1 MIIKLW
7 GAMALSASL
16 TVLLA
21 VSGCGDDNPNEI
33 ATTSLPNAPG
43 KGGPPPGGAPPSNP
57 KIKAIMSVIGKRPKD
72 LQKTLT
78 NSLKQDAPAWDT
90 IQPQAAEYS
99 KLATELGTLEPT
111 RGDKDSWSKL
121 TLAFAETASELDK
134 AAQAKEKDKAVSA
147 IDELG
152 NSCMSCH
159 RQHRMGPG
167 GGGRGGMGG
176 PGGGGRG
183 GMGGPGRGPGPG
195 GPGGPPP
202 GGPSGSPG
210 GGPPSGEPTT
220 K

>member
-7 GAMALSASL
+7 GAMAMSAL
-16 TVLLA
+16 LFVLLA
-21 VSGCGDDNPNEI
+21 FSGCGDDNPNEI
-33 ATTSLPNAPG
+33 ATNPTPNEPG
-43 KGGPPPGGAPPSNP
+43 TGGPPPGGPPSNP
-57 KIKAIMSVIGKRPKD
+57 KVKAIMSVIGKRPKD
-72 LQKTLT
+72 LQKSLT

-90 IQPQAAEYS
+90 IEPQAAEYS
-99 KLATELGTLEPT
+99 KLAAELGTLEPT

-176 PGGGGRG
+176 PR
-183 GMGGPGRGPGPG
+183 GGPGRGGPPPGGPPPG

-202 GGPSGSPG
+202 GDDA
-210 GGPPSGEPTT
+210 T

>member
-21 VSGCGDDNPNEI
+21 LSGCGDDNPNEI
-33 ATTSLPNAPG
+33 ATTSAPNVAG

-111 RGDKDSWSKL
+111 KGEQGFVEQADPRLRRNSQRARQGRPGQGERQGRLGD
-121 TLAFAETASELDK
+121 
-134 AAQAKEKDKAVSA
+134 
-147 IDELG
+147 
-152 NSCMSCH
+152 
-159 RQHRMGPG
+159 R
-167 GGGRGGMGG
+167 
-176 PGGGGRG
+176 
-183 GMGGPGRGPGPG
+183 
-195 GPGGPPP
+195 
-202 GGPSGSPG
+202 
-210 GGPPSGEPTT
+210 
-220 K
+220 

>member
-1 MIIKLW
+1 MRIKLW

-16 TVLLA
+16 TVLLSF
-21 VSGCGDDNPNEI
+21 SGCGDDSPNEI
-33 ATTSLPNAPG
+33 ASTPVPNSPG
-43 KGGPPPGGAPPSNP
+43 KGGPPPGGAPSNP

-72 LQKTLT
+72 LQKSLS
-78 NSLKQDAPAWDT
+78 NALKQDPPAWDT
-90 IQPQAAEYS
+90 IQPETAEFS
-99 KLATELGTLEPT
+99 KLATELGTLEPS
-111 RGDKDSWSKL
+111 RGDKDSWSKF

-159 RQHRMGPG
+159 RVHRMGPG

-176 PGGGGRG
+176 PGRG
-183 GMGGPGRGPGPG
+183 FGPGGPPPG

-202 GGPSGSPG
+202 GGP
-210 GGPPSGEPTT
+210 TT

>member
-1 MIIKLW
+1 
-7 GAMALSASL
+7 
-16 TVLLA
+16 
-21 VSGCGDDNPNEI
+21 
-33 ATTSLPNAPG
+33 
-43 KGGPPPGGAPPSNP
+43 
-57 KIKAIMSVIGKRPKD
+57 MSVIGKRPKD
-72 LQKTLT
+72 LQKSLT

-99 KLATELGTLEPT
+99 KLASELGTHEPT

-121 TLAFAETASELDK
+121 TLSFAETAGELDK

-152 NSCMSCH
+152 SSCMSCH

-176 PGGGGRG
+176 PRG
-183 GMGGPGRGPGPG
+183 GP

-202 GGPSGSPG
+202 GGPPPG
-210 GGPPSGEPTT
+210 DPTT